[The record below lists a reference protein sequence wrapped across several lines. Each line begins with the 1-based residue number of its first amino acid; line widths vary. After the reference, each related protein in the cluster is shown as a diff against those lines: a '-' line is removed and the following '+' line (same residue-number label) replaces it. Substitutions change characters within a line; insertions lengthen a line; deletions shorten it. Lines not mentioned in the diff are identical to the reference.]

1 MLPEKIFRPLKGRWP
16 LPREKWPGCAK
27 LSKLLPVVLI
37 LTAVLCLPGCATTKK
52 TQTEQVQSQQ
62 IVTVHDTI
70 QTFTRI
76 VQTEA
81 VPESRVEMRI
91 SVDSLLKLPQGAT
104 YHRKSGQAHAEV
116 SIRGDTI
123 YVTGTCDSLARQ
135 VEYYENLYHT
145 ARDALEAQNR
155 ESAKAESKERSY
167 PTWLLITTFILGL
180 AFGAITTIFIIVKQ
194 QKNE

>member
-37 LTAVLCLPGCATTKK
+37 LTVVLCLPSCATTKK
-52 TQTEQVQSQQ
+52 TQAEQAQSQQ

-81 VPESRVEMRI
+81 VPESCVEMRI

-135 VEYYENLYHT
+135 VEYYEALYHN
-145 ARDALEAQNR
+145 ARDALENYHATVREEAKTR
-155 ESAKAESKERSY
+155 ESPLNAFVKGLVLGIVSGISLTYFIKISKRR
-167 PTWLLITTFILGL
+167 
-180 AFGAITTIFIIVKQ
+180 
-194 QKNE
+194 KNE

>member
-52 TQTEQVQSQQ
+52 TQTEQAQSQQ

-135 VEYYENLYHT
+135 VEYYEALYHN
-145 ARDALEAQNR
+145 ARDALENYHATVREEAKTR
-155 ESAKAESKERSY
+155 ESPLNAFVKG
-167 PTWLLITTFILGL
+167 LVLG
-180 AFGAITTIFIIVKQ
+180 IVS
-194 QKNE
+194 